1 MSYEPRVRSQLTSY
15 ESRVMTS
22 QEPVNE
28 SRVMRHESTC
38 HDESGAS
45 KCIYESRVRS
55 QNESLDMSQRT
66 MTSQEPVNAYESGV
80 RIRTSHELLVMIH
93 E

>member
-1 MSYEPRVRSQLTSY
+1 MSYEPRVRSQLMSY

-55 QNESLDMSQRT
+55 QNESLDMSQRA
-66 MTSQEPVNAYESGV
+66 MTSQEPVNAYESRV
-80 RIRTSHELLVMIH
+80 RSQESESERVTSY
-93 E
+93 